1 MFEGCLMGGRDFL
14 YNSIIALVAPLQVT
28 PHLSIIPHGLCYSQL
43 SSDFSVL
50 VKISPTPQLVLQFTF
65 QVSPFIISS
74 C

>member
-1 MFEGCLMGGRDFL
+1 MFEGCLMGGRDFFVQL
-14 YNSIIALVAPLQVT
+14 HLALVAPLQVT

-43 SSDFSVL
+43 SSDFSVS
-50 VKISPTPQLVLQFTF
+50 VKISPTPQLVPQFTF